1 MAGRSKSSFL
11 IKFYNE
17 CPEIFRHLKILQ
29 TVTMEKKKYYTLSQG
44 RLLRRFSL
52 KKRKVSIA
60 KNYCSVK
67 NVHGQIDVKRQKLPE
82 EES

>member
-1 MAGRSKSSFL
+1 
-11 IKFYNE
+11 
-17 CPEIFRHLKILQ
+17 
-29 TVTMEKKKYYTLSQG
+29 MEKKKYYTLSQG